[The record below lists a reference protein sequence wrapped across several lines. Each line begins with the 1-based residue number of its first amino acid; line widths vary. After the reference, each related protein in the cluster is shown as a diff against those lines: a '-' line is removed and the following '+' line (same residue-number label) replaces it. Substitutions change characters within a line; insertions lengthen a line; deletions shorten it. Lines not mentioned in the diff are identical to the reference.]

1 MFFYIER
8 NLIKCSDAHR
18 QYKERVNKLKR
29 LMILAGVSLLAS
41 CATSQEIK
49 RPNGSSEYD
58 IQCGA
63 ATGWDVC
70 YSKANKVCPSGYQ
83 DISKE
88 GGFNRK
94 ELHILCKK

>member
-1 MFFYIER
+1 MKVLM
-8 NLIKCSDAHR
+8 LIASVCILTACS
-18 QYKERVNKLKR
+18 
-29 LMILAGVSLLAS
+29 
-41 CATSQEIK
+41 TSQEIK
-49 RPNGSSEYD
+49 RPDGSSEYD

-70 YSKANKVCPSGYQ
+70 YSKANEVCPGGYQ
-83 DISKE
+83 DLSKE